1 MKSAE
6 IEAVMQIHSGK
17 SEAAS
22 AVALALL
29 WLACSLSV
37 ILILG
42 GMVEE
47 PH

>member
-1 MKSAE
+1 MKHIE
-6 IEAVMQIHSGK
+6 MEAVMQLDSVKFG
-17 SEAAS
+17 AAS